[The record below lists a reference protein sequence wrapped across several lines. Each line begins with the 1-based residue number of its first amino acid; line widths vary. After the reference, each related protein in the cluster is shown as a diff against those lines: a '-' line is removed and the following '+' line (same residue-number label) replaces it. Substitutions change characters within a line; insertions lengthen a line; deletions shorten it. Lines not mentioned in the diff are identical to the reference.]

1 MDLAELSRLMEQL
14 GCKLAFNLD
23 GGQSASLFWNGQ
35 IYSKPCNGGR
45 DMADIVYLVDTYE

>member
-1 MDLAELSRLMEQL
+1 MEQL

-23 GGQSASLFWNGQ
+23 GGQSASLFWNDQ

-45 DMADIVYLVDTYE
+45 DMADIVYLIDADE